1 LEEKMPLYRI
11 DNGRIEEIA
20 SMPSND
26 MLERQIEDI
35 LVNSKL
41 KLLNGQ
47 ELLIIGRQITTST
60 DKRMDILAIDSDGR
74 LVVVEL
80 KRGMAPR
87 DTIAQIVDYASW
99 LSSIPHKDIEK
110 IFRENNQNKTLSVEF
125 KTLFGEEIETSEEII
140 MYVVAQDFPEE
151 VYNSANFLSRKGV
164 AIICKGFDVF
174 KENDKVIYLHTK
186 DMAGEIEE
194 FSEKRKAKNVS
205 SFKSH
210 DFQCFQG
217 LQKILEEKYGEWLS
231 TLGLEKIHPFELWQN
246 KKIGDPTSTYVDFAF
261 DSKSKIT
268 VEVLIER
275 ENNSA
280 CLSLG
285 IWCRNKKNDIFK
297 KLIQEGEVKKLA
309 EKAGMKLENDGWGL
323 NLQYANKEGFLNDSD
338 GIINENV
345 TTKLILDQFE
355 RAKPVIEAV
364 LKK

>member
-1 LEEKMPLYRI
+1 MPLYRI
-11 DNGRIEEIA
+11 DNGRIEEIT

-47 ELLIIGRQITTST
+47 ELLIIGRQIITST

-110 IFRENNQNKTLSVEF
+110 IFRENNQNKILSSEF
-125 KTLFGEEIETSEEII
+125 KTLFGKEIETSEEII

-194 FSEKRKAKNVS
+194 SKEGEKALEV
-205 SFKSH
+205 FQYKSQ
-210 DFQCFQG
+210 DSKFFQELG
-217 LQKILEEKYGEWLS
+217 KSLEEKYGSWLNSLGMRRLNSFKSWQEKNGFS
-231 TLGLEKIHPFELWQN
+231 TSAYTEFILDE
-246 KKIGDPTSTYVDFAF
+246 
-261 DSKSKIT
+261 KSKI
-268 VEVLIER
+268 LLDILLER
-275 ENNSA
+275 EGNYKG
-280 CLSLG
+280 CIYLG
-285 IWCRNKKNDIFK
+285 IWCRNKKNKVFRE
-297 KLIQEGEVKKLA
+297 LIQKNNIANLTTN
-309 EKAGMKLENDGWGL
+309 AGMRLQDDGWGL
-323 NLQYANKEGFLNDSD
+323 NLQYAIKEGFLKAED
-338 GIINENV
+338 GV
-345 TTKLILDQFE
+345 LDEDATNKIVIDQIE
-355 RAKPVIEAV
+355 RAKPVIEAIM
-364 LKK
+364 KKSNAV